1 MELDYYL
8 WKNKIVHRDFAKKC
22 GLAPHTISSI
32 VNKKRSPHLLTALKI
47 HFETNGIVSL
57 YELLIPE
64 EREIIDK
71 MYSIVKKES
80 IYKDDVRPEERS
92 LQPSVEVKVEP
103 SDGG

>member
-47 HFETNGIVSL
+47 HFEANGIVSL

-80 IYKDDVRPEERS
+80 IYKDDSRPEERPIEHS
-92 LQPSVEVKVEP
+92 IQVKLEP
-103 SDGG
+103 DNG